1 MREDP
6 RVDEIPKIG
15 YRARQ
20 IDPSYRSTNSNT
32 VLYKGNMSK
41 DL

>member
-1 MREDP
+1 MQVREDP

-20 IDPSYRSTNSNT
+20 IDPSYRSTNSNA
-32 VLYKGNMSK
+32 VPIL
-41 DL
+41 